1 MSTPDVAQPVPPQEA
16 LEWEAAQRGR
26 SGLSAVIAAI
36 FTIVGGIASG
46 LVFADFPHVVAID
59 ALKESVGEGLPGA
72 PGLKASQIIYYND
85 HSLELILVS
94 LALAIG
100 SAAMAPI
107 LGFLYRATAARTPK
121 LPRIALYAAM
131 VGPIV
136 VAVGTIA
143 LQVATS
149 VKASNF
155 AGAADQSTA
164 AAHDALTGGVL
175 LGATLLRQLG
185 VLAVGLA
192 FVLISLH
199 AMRVGLLTKFLGILG
214 IIAGVLFVVPLGGQL
229 PVVQCFFLLTIG
241 FLVMRR
247 WPGQIPRSWDTGKAE
262 PWPTQQEVREQRAR
276 DAAEARGEDPDAAV
290 AAMPV
295 RRGRRGAPA
304 PPAPLP
310 RPGASS
316 AATET
321 VADEDEAP
329 TGTPHS
335 SSKKKKR
342 KRR

>member
-1 MSTPDVAQPVPPQEA
+1 MG
-16 LEWEAAQRGR
+16 GR
-26 SGLSAVIAAI
+26 STRSQRPFGRHRRDLHDL
-36 FTIVGGIASG
+36 GGIASG

-59 ALKESVGEGLPGA
+59 ALKESVGDGVAGA
-72 PGLKASQIIYYND
+72 PGLKASQIIFYND
-85 HSLELILVS
+85 HAVELILVS

-107 LGFLYRATAARTPK
+107 LGFMYRATAARTPK
-121 LPRIALYAAM
+121 LPRMALYSAM
-131 VGPIV
+131 IGPIL

-149 VKASNF
+149 VKASDF

-185 VLAVGLA
+185 VLVVGLA

-199 AMRVGLLTKFLGILG
+199 AMRVGLLTKFLGSRHHRRRPLRGAARRAVAGRAVLLPLTLG
-214 IIAGVLFVVPLGGQL
+214 FRSYAAG
-229 PVVQCFFLLTIG
+229 
-241 FLVMRR
+241 RR
-247 WPGQIPRSWDTGKAE
+247 DPAAWDRRGRAVA
-262 PWPTQQEVREQRAR
+262 TQQEVREQRAR
-276 DAAEARGEDPDAAV
+276 DAAESRGEDPDAAV

-310 RPGASS
+310 RPGASA
-316 AATET
+316 AATEA
-321 VADEDEAP
+321 VADEATEP
-329 TGTPHS
+329 SGTPHS

>member
-1 MSTPDVAQPVPPQEA
+1 MSTPEVAQPVPPQEA

-26 SGLSAVIAAI
+26 SGLSGIVAAV
-36 FTIVGGIASG
+36 FTILGGIASG

-59 ALKESVGEGLPGA
+59 ALKESVGDGVAGA
-72 PGLKASQIIYYND
+72 PGLKASQIIFYND
-85 HSLELILVS
+85 HAVELILVS

-107 LGFLYRATAARTPK
+107 LGFMYRATAARTPK
-121 LPRIALYAAM
+121 LPRMALYSAM
-131 VGPIV
+131 IGPIL

-149 VKASNF
+149 VKASDF

-185 VLAVGLA
+185 VLVVGLA

-229 PVVQCFFLLTIG
+229 PVVQCFFLLTLG

-247 WPGQIPRSWDTGKAE
+247 WPGTIPRAW
-262 PWPTQQEVREQRAR
+262 V
-276 DAAEARGEDPDAAV
+276 
-290 AAMPV
+290 
-295 RRGRRGAPA
+295 GRILSRGAIGA
-304 PPAPLP
+304 WEQSDDDLPPLVHSIRGKLFALGDDVGFV
-310 RPGASS
+310 PGHG
-316 AATET
+316 ET
-321 VADEDEAP
+321 STMGRERRENPFVGEEAVIRA
-329 TGTPHS
+329 GHLA
-335 SSKKKKR
+335 R
-342 KRR
+342 LGRIAVGFR